1 MCLGSHQIREAVQL
15 SKSLILIRI
24 LKIPFKMGIPSA
36 LIMNIAGSEWI
47 IIILFGLIL
56 LFGAKKLPQF
66 SRTVGKAVGEYERA
80 KEKFRHEMEQ
90 AAEENARGDHRFPK
104 IMGPVATERKKL
116 ESIAISLGIEDH
128 DRLTDEELRN
138 LISKRMTS

>member
-1 MCLGSHQIREAVQL
+1 MF
-15 SKSLILIRI
+15 RI
-24 LKIPFKMGIPSA
+24 SPNKRRSCSVVEIFNSNQNLKIPFKMGIPSA

-66 SRTVGKAVGEYERA
+66 SRTVGKAVGQYERA

-90 AAEENARGDHRFPK
+90 AAENSRGDHRFPK

-116 ESIAISLGIEDH
+116 ESIATSLGIEDH
-128 DRLTDEELRN
+128 ASLTDEELRI